1 MKIPKRVFFVRCAE
15 SVPCPCCENDL
26 KVIGS
31 RKRKVRMVCEQIKIL
46 IIRRLR
52 CVNCSRIHHELPDFL
67 VPYKRY
73 ESAGIEKVV
82 LESEISDLSAD
93 DATLYRLRK
102 WFYGMLPHFLGCLR
116 AIAIRLGQ
124 ACVTSQSVLSLSVH
138 QRIGL
143 YVGNAPGWLARIVR
157 PVANS
162 NLWIHT
168 RSAFLSEIT

>member
-1 MKIPKRVFFVRCAE
+1 MFSVRCTE
-15 SVPCPCCENDL
+15 FIPCPCCGSDL

-31 RKRKVRMVCEQIKIL
+31 RKRKVRMSTEQIKIL

-52 CVNCSRIHHELPDFL
+52 CVNCNRIHHELPDFL

-73 ESAGIEKVV
+73 ESAGIEQVV
-82 LESEISDLSAD
+82 SESESSNLPAD
-93 DATLYRLRK
+93 NATLYRLRK
-102 WFYGMLPHFLGCLR
+102 WFYEMLPHFLGCLR

-124 ACVTSQSVLSLSVH
+124 DCVTSPSVPSLSVH

-143 YVGNAPGWLARIVR
+143 YVGNAPGWLKRIVR
-157 PVANS
+157 SVANS

-168 RSAFLSEIT
+168 RSAFLSKTF